1 MPLMVLPRKHLPLA
15 CLDLAPSDNGLPQSR
30 FYESHIKILDLE
42 SRVGSTP
49 SVLVARSD
57 STGVIYALERQ
68 NTGLYVVCKLGPW
81 VDLDA
86 LAAKATALS
95 RERLWPARTERRQQ
109 DEMTAITTP
118 QLHKDQK
125 KKRAAIEAIQSLVR
139 KRARSQSVSTFD
151 DATVRGDIAETAA
164 AGNQLP
170 SPELNLEPQAQP
182 EPPLIPS
189 TTAGTPANLGKAL
202 EQEPQHTATNIFDNI
217 RTQYFDAL
225 YRSMVRNLR
234 MSSSLLASD

>member
-1 MPLMVLPRKHLPLA
+1 
-15 CLDLAPSDNGLPQSR
+15 
-30 FYESHIKILDLE
+30 
-42 SRVGSTP
+42 
-49 SVLVARSD
+49 
-57 STGVIYALERQ
+57 
-68 NTGLYVVCKLGPW
+68 
-81 VDLDA
+81 
-86 LAAKATALS
+86 
-95 RERLWPARTERRQQ
+95 
-109 DEMTAITTP
+109 MTAITTP

-202 EQEPQHTATNIFDNI
+202 EQEPQNTATNIFDNI